1 MYYKLVEPD
10 DVIILCSD
18 GVHDNFDPQVL
29 KKKKIEILLI
39 FVLIFFSV
47 LND

>member
-29 KKKKIEILLI
+29 QKKEILLI
-39 FVLIFFSV
+39 FWFTIFFSSV